1 MKIPVSQ
8 PALVGNEK
16 KYVLD
21 CLDSNWIS
29 SNGKYIHLFEQE
41 FADYL
46 GVKHALTCCN
56 GTVALHLALLALG
69 IGFGDEVIIPTLT
82 YVATAN
88 AVTYN
93 GAIPVLVDCEPDT
106 WNIDPSKI
114 ENLITSRTKAIIP
127 VPLYGHPCDM
137 IPILEIAQRH
147 GLYVVEDAAEA
158 VGARYMGKL
167 CGSIANISTFSFYG
181 NKTITTG
188 EGGMVVT
195 NDDELAAKVR
205 LFKSQGMEPTRRYW
219 FSQIG
224 YNYRMT
230 NIQAAIGLAQME
242 NIDLLLAKRREIAG
256 WYNEHLSGIPGI
268 KLPAIKK
275 YAAHSWWLYSI
286 LIENE
291 YGESRD
297 AVMDRLSEGGVESR
311 PFFYPMHVMPVY
323 SVGGTFFDVAMDVSH
338 KGINLPTFYG
348 LCEQQVVHVA
358 TLLREIANPI
368 KCISY
373 KS

>member
-1 MKIPVSQ
+1 MKIPISQ

-29 SNGKYIHLFEQE
+29 SNGKYIHLFEQK
-41 FADYL
+41 FAEYL

-56 GTVALHLALLALG
+56 GTAALHLALLALG
-69 IGFGDEVIIPTLT
+69 VGFGDEVIIPTLT
-82 YVATAN
+82 YVATTN
-88 AVTYN
+88 AVAYT
-93 GAIPVLVDCEPDT
+93 GATPVLADCELDT

-114 ENLITSRTKAIIP
+114 ESLITTRTKAIIP

-137 IPILEIAQRH
+137 NPILEIAQRH

-158 VGARYMGKL
+158 LGARYRGRL
-167 CGSIANISTFSFYG
+167 CGSMTDISTFSFYG

-205 LFKSQGMEPTRRYW
+205 LFKGQGMDQNRRFW
-219 FSQIG
+219 FPQIG

-242 NIDLLLAKRREIAG
+242 NIELFLAKRWEIAG
-256 WYNEHLSGIPGI
+256 WYNKHLSGILGI
-268 KLPAIKK
+268 TLPVIKK

-297 AVMDRLSEGGVESR
+297 AVMDRLSENGIESR
-311 PFFYPMHVMPVY
+311 PFFYPMHIMPVY
-323 SVGGTFFDVAMDVSH
+323 FVCGAPFDVSIEVAS
-338 KGINLPTFYG
+338 KGINLPTYYD
-348 LCEQQVVHVA
+348 LCEQQILHVA
-358 TLLREIANPI
+358 NVLRKLSTA
-368 KCISY
+368 
-373 KS
+373 